1 MKKIWVL
8 LGTAAIALSAC
19 SSSSSE
25 TSQSETTQTSDG
37 VSLASDQE
45 ITLSTNNEL
54 ATADS
59 TLMQDIQTTT
69 AGNQYFEGLF
79 RLDEQNKAQPAGVNS
94 YEVSDDGL
102 TYTFNLH
109 ENAKWSNGDPVTAN
123 DYVYAWKKMVDPEYA
138 APYAYMFASIVNA
151 EEITNGNLDVEE
163 LGVEAASDYQ
173 FVVNLTVPV
182 TYFPEMLTNPYFF
195 PQNQNFVEEQGDAYG
210 TSSENTVYNGPFEL
224 ANWQGGSQEWDYIPN
239 EDYWDAEN
247 VYLENIHL
255 QVIKETSTAVNLFES
270 GQLDNALLT
279 GEYAKQ
285 FQTDERYIIED
296 VANTTS
302 LEFNFENEYLSN
314 DNLRVAITSV
324 IDRETVTESLLGNGS
339 RPANAFVP
347 DNFVLDP
354 TTETDY
360 AEDQPDYQNY
370 DLELAKSSLE
380 TAKEEL
386 GVDSLDFTILVDDT
400 ETNRQIAEY
409 VQGTIMENL
418 EGINIDIQA
427 VPKNNRIAQ
436 ANDGDFD
443 LMISGWNA
451 IIPDPVNMLDK
462 GDSSTTFN
470 YGHFVNEEFDALLA
484 QAEGENANNLEERF
498 ANLREAESIFMEEV
512 GISPIFHSSEAFLWN
527 PQIEGIVRN
536 SVGSRY
542 SFKNAYVV
550 AE

>member
-8 LGTAAIALSAC
+8 LGTATIALSAC

-25 TSQSETTQTSDG
+25 TGQNETAQTSDG
-37 VSLASDQE
+37 VALASDQE

-79 RLDEQNKAQPAGVNS
+79 RLDEQNKAQPAGVND
-94 YEVSDDGL
+94 YEVSNDGL
-102 TYTFNLH
+102 TYTFNLR

-138 APYAYMFASIVNA
+138 APYDYMFASIVNA

-182 TYFPEMLTNPYFF
+182 SYFPEMLTNPYFF
-195 PQNQNFVEEQGDAYG
+195 PQNQNFVEEQGDTYG
-210 TSSENTVYNGPFEL
+210 TTSENTVYNGPFEL
-224 ANWQGGSQEWDYIPN
+224 ANWQSGSQEWDYIPN

-302 LEFNFENEYLSN
+302 LEFNFENCLLY
-314 DNLRVAITSV
+314 TSPSPR
-324 IDRETVTESLLGNGS
+324 DRG
-339 RPANAFVP
+339 
-347 DNFVLDP
+347 
-354 TTETDY
+354 
-360 AEDQPDYQNY
+360 
-370 DLELAKSSLE
+370 
-380 TAKEEL
+380 
-386 GVDSLDFTILVDDT
+386 
-400 ETNRQIAEY
+400 
-409 VQGTIMENL
+409 
-418 EGINIDIQA
+418 
-427 VPKNNRIAQ
+427 
-436 ANDGDFD
+436 
-443 LMISGWNA
+443 
-451 IIPDPVNMLDK
+451 
-462 GDSSTTFN
+462 
-470 YGHFVNEEFDALLA
+470 
-484 QAEGENANNLEERF
+484 
-498 ANLREAESIFMEEV
+498 
-512 GISPIFHSSEAFLWN
+512 
-527 PQIEGIVRN
+527 
-536 SVGSRY
+536 
-542 SFKNAYVV
+542 
-550 AE
+550 

>member
-1 MKKIWVL
+1 MKKLLLL
-8 LGTAAIALSAC
+8 LGTATLALSAC
-19 SSSSSE
+19 SSTSSE
-25 TSQSETTQTSDG
+25 SSQNNTEQTNEG
-37 VSLASDQE
+37 VALASEQE

-79 RLDEQNKAQPAGVNS
+79 RLDEQNIAQPAGIDD
-94 YEVSDDGL
+94 YDLSDDGL
-102 TYTFNLH
+102 TYTFNLR
-109 ENAKWSNGDPVTAN
+109 ENAKWSNGEPVTAH
-123 DYVYAWKKMVDPEYA
+123 DYVYAWKKMVDPTYA

-151 EEITNGNLDVEE
+151 EDITSGELDVEE
-163 LGVEAASDYQ
+163 LGIEAISDYQ
-173 FVVNLTVPV
+173 FVVHLNVPV
-182 TYFPEMLTNPYFF
+182 SYFPEMLTNPYFF
-195 PQNQNFVEEQGDAYG
+195 PQNEQFVEAQGDDYG
-210 TSSENTVYNGPFEL
+210 TTSENTVYNGPFEL

-247 VYLENIHL
+247 VYLDNIHV

-285 FQTDERYIIED
+285 FQSDERYLIED

-302 LEFNFENEYLSN
+302 LEFNFENEYLAN
-314 DNLRVAITSV
+314 KNLRKAISSV

-339 RPANAFVP
+339 RPATAYVP
-347 DNFVLDP
+347 NNFVVDP
-354 TTETDY
+354 TTEEDY
-360 AEDQPDYQNY
+360 TKTQVDYQNY
-370 DLELAKSSLE
+370 DLDLAKSSLE
-380 TAKEEL
+380 EAKDEL
-386 GVDSLDFTILVDDT
+386 GVDSFNFTILVDDT

-409 VQGTIMENL
+409 VQGAITENL
-418 EGINIDIQA
+418 DDIQIEIQA
-427 VPKNNRIAQ
+427 VPKNNRISQ

-443 LMISGWNA
+443 LMLSGWNA

-462 GDSSTTFN
+462 GNSTTTFN
-470 YGHFVNEEFDALLA
+470 YGHFINEEFDQLLA

-498 ANLREAESIFMEEV
+498 ANLHDAEAIFMEEV
-512 GISPIFHSSEAFLWN
+512 GVSPIFHSSEAFLWN
-527 PQIEGIVRN
+527 PQIEGIIRN

-542 SFKNAYVV
+542 NFKNAYVA

>member
-1 MKKIWVL
+1 MKKLWLL
-8 LGTAAIALSAC
+8 LGTATLALSAC
-19 SSSSSE
+19 SSTSSE
-25 TSQSETTQTSDG
+25 SSQNNTEQTNEG
-37 VSLASDQE
+37 VALASEQE

-79 RLDEQNKAQPAGVNS
+79 RLDEQNIAQPAGIDD
-94 YEVSDDGL
+94 YDLSDDGL
-102 TYTFNLH
+102 TYTFNLR
-109 ENAKWSNGDPVTAN
+109 ENAKWSNGEPVTAH
-123 DYVYAWKKMVDPEYA
+123 DYVYAWKKMVDPTYA

-151 EEITNGNLDVEE
+151 EDITSGELDVEE
-163 LGVEAASDYQ
+163 LGIEAISDYQ
-173 FVVNLTVPV
+173 FVVHLNVPV
-182 TYFPEMLTNPYFF
+182 SYFPEMLTNPYFF
-195 PQNQNFVEEQGDAYG
+195 PQNEQFVEAQGDDYG
-210 TSSENTVYNGPFEL
+210 TTSENTVYNGPFEL

-247 VYLENIHL
+247 VYLDNIHV

-285 FQTDERYIIED
+285 FQSDERYLIED

-302 LEFNFENEYLSN
+302 LEFNFENEYLAN
-314 DNLRVAITSV
+314 KNLRKAISSV
-324 IDRETVTESLLGNGS
+324 IDRETVTGSLLGNGS
-339 RPANAFVP
+339 RPATAYVP
-347 DNFVLDP
+347 NNFVVDP
-354 TTETDY
+354 TTEEDY
-360 AEDQPDYQNY
+360 TKTQVDYQNY
-370 DLELAKSSLE
+370 DLDLAKSSLE
-380 TAKEEL
+380 EAKDEL
-386 GVDSLDFTILVDDT
+386 GVDSFNFTILVDDT

-409 VQGTIMENL
+409 VQGAITENL
-418 EGINIDIQA
+418 DDIQIEIQA
-427 VPKNNRIAQ
+427 VPKNNRISQ

-443 LMISGWNA
+443 LMLSGWNA

-462 GDSSTTFN
+462 GNSTTTFN
-470 YGHFVNEEFDALLA
+470 YGHFTNEEFDQLLA

-498 ANLREAESIFMEEV
+498 ANLHDAEAIFMEEV
-512 GISPIFHSSEAFLWN
+512 GVSPIFHSSEAFLWN
-527 PQIEGIVRN
+527 PQIEGIIRN

-542 SFKNAYVV
+542 NFKNAYVA

>member
-1 MKKIWVL
+1 MKKLWLL
-8 LGTAAIALSAC
+8 LGTATLALSAC
-19 SSSSSE
+19 SSTSSE
-25 TSQSETTQTSDG
+25 SSQNNTEQTNEG
-37 VSLASDQE
+37 VALANEQE

-79 RLDEQNKAQPAGVNS
+79 RLDEQNIAQPAGIDD
-94 YEVSDDGL
+94 YDLSDDGL
-102 TYTFNLH
+102 TYTFNLR
-109 ENAKWSNGDPVTAN
+109 ENAKWSNGEPVTAH
-123 DYVYAWKKMVDPEYA
+123 DYVYAWKKMVDPKYA

-151 EEITNGNLDVEE
+151 EDITSGGLDVEE
-163 LGVEAASDYQ
+163 LGIEATSDYQ
-173 FVVNLTVPV
+173 FVVHLNVPV
-182 TYFPEMLTNPYFF
+182 SYFPEMLTNPYFF
-195 PQNQNFVEEQGDAYG
+195 PQNEQFVEAQGDDYG
-210 TSSENTVYNGPFEL
+210 TTSENTVYNGPFEL

-247 VYLENIHL
+247 VYLDNIHV

-285 FQTDERYIIED
+285 FQSDERYLIED

-302 LEFNFENEYLSN
+302 LEFNFENEYLAN
-314 DNLRVAITSV
+314 KNLRKAISSV

-339 RPANAFVP
+339 RPATAYVP
-347 DNFVLDP
+347 NNFVVDP
-354 TTETDY
+354 TTEEDY
-360 AEDQPDYQNY
+360 TKTQVDYQNY
-370 DLELAKSSLE
+370 DLDLAKSSLE
-380 TAKEEL
+380 EAKDEL
-386 GVDSLDFTILVDDT
+386 GVDSFNFTILVDDT

-409 VQGTIMENL
+409 VQGAITENL
-418 EGINIDIQA
+418 DGIQIEIQA
-427 VPKNNRIAQ
+427 VPKNNRISQ

-443 LMISGWNA
+443 LMLSGWNA

-462 GDSSTTFN
+462 GNSTTTFN
-470 YGHFVNEEFDALLA
+470 YGHFTNEEFDQLLA

-498 ANLREAESIFMEEV
+498 ANLHEAEAVFMEEV
-512 GISPIFHSSEAFLWN
+512 GVSPIFHSSEAFLWN
-527 PQIEGIVRN
+527 PQIEGIIRN

-542 SFKNAYVV
+542 NFKNAYVA

>member
-1 MKKIWVL
+1 MKKLWLL
-8 LGTAAIALSAC
+8 LGTATLALSAC
-19 SSSSSE
+19 SSTSSE
-25 TSQSETTQTSDG
+25 SSQNNTEQTNEG
-37 VSLASDQE
+37 VALASEQE

-79 RLDEQNKAQPAGVNS
+79 RLDEQNIAQPAGIDD
-94 YEVSDDGL
+94 YDLSDDGL
-102 TYTFNLH
+102 TYTFNLR
-109 ENAKWSNGDPVTAN
+109 ENAKWSNGEPVTAH
-123 DYVYAWKKMVDPEYA
+123 DYVYAWKKMVDPTYA

-151 EEITNGNLDVEE
+151 EDITSGELDVEE
-163 LGVEAASDYQ
+163 LGIEATSDYQ
-173 FVVNLTVPV
+173 FVVHLNVPV
-182 TYFPEMLTNPYFF
+182 SYFPEMLTNPYFF
-195 PQNQNFVEEQGDAYG
+195 PQNEQFVEAQGDDYG
-210 TSSENTVYNGPFEL
+210 TTSENTVYNGPFEL

-247 VYLENIHL
+247 VYLDNIHV

-285 FQTDERYIIED
+285 FQSDERYLIED

-302 LEFNFENEYLSN
+302 LEFNFENEYLAN
-314 DNLRVAITSV
+314 KNLRKAISSV

-339 RPANAFVP
+339 RPATAYVP
-347 DNFVLDP
+347 NNFVVDP
-354 TTETDY
+354 TTEEDY
-360 AEDQPDYQNY
+360 TKTQVDYQNY
-370 DLELAKSSLE
+370 DLDLAKSSLE
-380 TAKEEL
+380 EAKDEL
-386 GVDSLDFTILVDDT
+386 GVDSFNFTILVDDT

-409 VQGTIMENL
+409 VQGAITENL
-418 EGINIDIQA
+418 DGIQIEIQA
-427 VPKNNRIAQ
+427 VPKNNRISQ

-443 LMISGWNA
+443 LMLSGWNA

-462 GDSSTTFN
+462 GNSTTTFN
-470 YGHFVNEEFDALLA
+470 YGHFTNEEFDQLLA
-484 QAEGENANNLEERF
+484 QAEGKNANNLEERF
-498 ANLREAESIFMEEV
+498 ANLHDAEAIFMEEV
-512 GISPIFHSSEAFLWN
+512 GVSPIFHSSEAFLWN
-527 PQIEGIVRN
+527 PQIEGIIRN

-542 SFKNAYVV
+542 NFKNAYVA